1 MTDVAPTHTTTDAA
15 TVGTGFT
22 SARSGVIDPSGPAP
36 VVAAPAG
43 AQLKK
48 LGWYLFLTVLALV
61 ILYPLYMSVMRALS
75 DPAAYARAGNPPWPV
90 EAEWDVFSRAW
101 NGGSLSAAT
110 FWSFAMS
117 AVITVT
123 QVITAVLAA
132 YAFVFLRFPLKK
144 LLFVLFVATLM
155 LPLEVTFVANSL
167 TIRQWGWIDT
177 LQGLVAPFLASALGT
192 FLLRQG
198 FLGIPNELREAA
210 FLDGYGHFRFMTRIA
225 VPLAAPVVA
234 SVGLLAFL
242 SSWNQYLWPRVVT
255 EQESHQTLQ
264 IALKRL
270 AAQNIQQLN
279 VGVAGAV
286 LAALP
291 IFALLI
297 VFQRAIVRG
306 LTAGAV
312 KG

>member
-1 MTDVAPTHTTTDAA
+1 MTDTTPAEARIDTPGRPVAQQFKA
-15 TVGTGFT
+15 
-22 SARSGVIDPSGPAP
+22 
-36 VVAAPAG
+36 
-43 AQLKK
+43 
-48 LGWYLFLTVLALV
+48 LGWYVLLTVLALI
-61 ILYPLYMSVMRALS
+61 ILYPLYMSLMRALS

-90 EAEWDVFSRAW
+90 EAEWDVFSKAW
-101 NGGSLSAAT
+101 NGGNLSAAT

-117 AVITVT
+117 AVITIT
-123 QVITAVLAA
+123 QVVTAVLSA
-132 YAFVFLRFPLKK
+132 YAFVFLRFPFKR

-167 TIRQWGWIDT
+167 TIRQLDWIDT
-177 LQGLVAPFLASALGT
+177 LQGLTAPFLASALGT

-198 FLGIPNELREAA
+198 FLGIPKELREAA
-210 FLDGYGHFRFMTRIA
+210 FLDGYGHIRFMTRIA
-225 VPLAAPVVA
+225 VPLTAPVVA

-255 EQESHQTLQ
+255 EQENHQTLQ
-264 IALKRL
+264 IALRRL
-270 AAQNIQQLN
+270 GAANVQQIN

-297 VFQRAIVRG
+297 LFQRAIVRG

>member
-1 MTDVAPTHTTTDAA
+1 MTDTTPTEARIDTPARPISHQLK
-15 TVGTGFT
+15 TVGWYVLL
-22 SARSGVIDPSGPAP
+22 SALAF
-36 VVAAPAG
+36 VV
-43 AQLKK
+43 
-48 LGWYLFLTVLALV
+48 
-61 ILYPLYMSVMRALS
+61 LYPLYMTGMRAVS

-90 EAEWDVFSRAW
+90 QADWGVFSRAW
-101 NGGSLSAAT
+101 NSGNLSAAT

-117 AVITVT
+117 IVITVA
-123 QVITAVLAA
+123 QVITAVLSA
-132 YAFVFLRFPLKK
+132 YAFVFLRFPFRR

-167 TIRQWGWIDT
+167 TIRELGWIDS
-177 LQGLVAPFLASALGT
+177 LQGLTAPFLASAFGT
-192 FLLRQG
+192 FLVRQG
-198 FLGIPNELREAA
+198 FLGIPTELREAA
-210 FLDGYGHFRFMTRIA
+210 FLDGYGHFRFLTRVAI
-225 VPLAAPVVA
+225 PLTAPVVA

-242 SSWNQYLWPRVVT
+242 ASWNQYLWPRVVT
-255 EQESHQTLQ
+255 EQEDYQTLQ

-270 AAQNIQQLN
+270 AAVNVQQLN

-291 IFALLI
+291 IFVLLI

>member
-1 MTDVAPTHTTTDAA
+1 
-15 TVGTGFT
+15 
-22 SARSGVIDPSGPAP
+22 
-36 VVAAPAG
+36 
-43 AQLKK
+43 
-48 LGWYLFLTVLALV
+48 
-61 ILYPLYMSVMRALS
+61 S

-101 NGGSLSAAT
+101 NGGNLSAAT